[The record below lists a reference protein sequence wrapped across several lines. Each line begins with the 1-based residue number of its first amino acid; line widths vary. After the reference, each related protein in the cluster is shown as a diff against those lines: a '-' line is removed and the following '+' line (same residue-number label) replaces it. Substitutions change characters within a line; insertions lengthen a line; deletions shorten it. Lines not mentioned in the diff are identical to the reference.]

1 MEPDTERRHE
11 LFQESLRGREESCG
25 TTESLIVYVG
35 SKGAKDK
42 GRRRLLRAG
51 RSRAGLLD
59 NFWSWK
65 NGAKAGPNPW
75 KANTLEWQCPSPPGH
90 GNFDPN
96 NMPNCYRGPYEFSV
110 PGREKDYWPQNEPA

>member
-1 MEPDTERRHE
+1 MSP
-11 LFQESLRGREESCG
+11 QESLRGRKESSG

-42 GRRRLLRAG
+42 GRGRLLRAG

-65 NGAKAGPNPW
+65 YGEVFFLDSRRINVRVSADNFFAWVLQLNCIHELTLSRNHGKGRVERGQDGALNA
-75 KANTLEWQCPSPPGH
+75 AYE
-90 GNFDPN
+90 
-96 NMPNCYRGPYEFSV
+96 CYQLF
-110 PGREKDYWPQNEPA
+110 